1 MPLRTIICGSQ
12 DRRLGMRPRDLIG
25 KIGSKKVK
33 SDIIRRIIMENHQLS
48 GYGMMIT
55 GLVMIL
61 VNALSYLFD
70 WDLKSPAFT
79 VLGLVLVAIGAKT
92 ARKSC

>member
-1 MPLRTIICGSQ
+1 
-12 DRRLGMRPRDLIG
+12 
-25 KIGSKKVK
+25 
-33 SDIIRRIIMENHQLS
+33 MENHQLS

-61 VNALSYLFD
+61 VNAVSYLFD

-92 ARKSC
+92 ARKSS